1 MSTTNVTYISTN
13 LDMEEM
19 PEDLSS
25 NNNEMTDI
33 GSLPKLAIPTP
44 LMHPNG

>member
-1 MSTTNVTYISTN
+1 
-13 LDMEEM
+13 MEEM

-33 GSLPKLAIPTP
+33 RSLPKLAIPTP
-44 LMHPNG
+44 LMHPHG